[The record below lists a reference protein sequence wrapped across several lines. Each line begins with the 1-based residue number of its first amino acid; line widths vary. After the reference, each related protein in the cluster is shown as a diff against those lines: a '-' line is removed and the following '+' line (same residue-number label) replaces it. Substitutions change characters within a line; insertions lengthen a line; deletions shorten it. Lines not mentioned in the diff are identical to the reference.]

1 MTETTPAPADL
12 FREAILACRS
22 EQWRQGL
29 ELLTRVAQLAE
40 RRGNL
45 PGAFY
50 SYLGLAMA
58 RVEGRR
64 QEGMQLCRH
73 ALDSEPKEVDNHINM
88 ATMYL
93 LVGRRHS
100 AFVVVEKARRRFP
113 DHARLA
119 AVHQRLG
126 VRREP
131 VFKFLPR
138 GNPLNRALGRARHW
152 WVVQFNE
159 AKARQEERTEVQDSG
174 KA

>member
-1 MTETTPAPADL
+1 MPDSTPIAET
-12 FREAILACRS
+12 FREAILACRA

-29 ELLTRVAQLAE
+29 DLLTRVAREAE

-58 RVEGRR
+58 RVEGRK

-73 ALDSEPKEVDNHINM
+73 ALETEPREVDNHINL
-88 ATMYL
+88 ATLYL

-100 AFVVVEKARRRFP
+100 AWVLVERAQRRFP
-113 DHARLA
+113 NHARLA
-119 AVHQRLG
+119 ALHERLG
-126 VRREP
+126 VRRPP

-138 GNPLNRALGRARHW
+138 GNAVNVVLGRARHW
-152 WVVQFNE
+152 WSVQMNE
-159 AKARQEERTEVQDSG
+159 AKARHEEGRQVQDD
-174 KA
+174 

>member
-1 MTETTPAPADL
+1 MPEMSETAEA
-12 FREAILACRS
+12 FREAILACRA

-29 ELLTRVAQLAE
+29 DLLTRVAQQAE

-88 ATMYL
+88 AMMYL

-113 DHARLA
+113 DHARLIA
-119 AVHQRLG
+119 LHERLG
-126 VRREP
+126 VRRPP
-131 VFKFLPR
+131 VLGFMPR
-138 GNPLNRALGRARHW
+138 GNPLNIVLGRARHW
-152 WVVQFNE
+152 WVMQME
-159 AKARQEERTEVQDSG
+159 QAKARHEDEAEVKDE